1 MDMNNPAYFHR
12 QSVAYLH
19 AILNNNAARVGD
31 EVMTMMMIMTMMT
44 LKE

>member
-19 AILNNNAARVGD
+19 AIINNNAARVDD
-31 EVMTMMMIMTMMT
+31 EDDDDDDYDDDYDDD
-44 LKE
+44 